1 MFIKIEGIEP
11 QFKIYKMS
19 ENIEGKVYIG
29 KTKRPLQERINGHRS
44 PKQYADKHFSNVGW
58 NNVLVEIIDTANDD
72 EELSKKE
79 YIKINECYTDKK
91 HLLLNKNNFYDYS
104 QYARK
109 ESTIEV
115 PTYIQYSEI
124 DLFPNDRLSGCQR
137 KIDDYSHDV
146 FKFIKNNKYIIK
158 QVFGAREYVSNC
170 ILKMKNNELTNAN
183 TRTMIINYLRD
194 KPWRGKCEMNSQ
206 WNKSFRF

>member
-44 PKQYADKHFSNVGW
+44 SKQYADKHFSNVGW
-58 NNVLVEIIDTANDD
+58 NNVLVEIIDTANND
-72 EELSKKE
+72 ELSKKE

-91 HLLLNKNNFYDYS
+91 HLLLNKNKFYDYS

-115 PTYIQYSEI
+115 PIYIQYSEI

-137 KIDDYSHDV
+137 KIDDYSHYV

-158 QVFGAREYVSNC
+158 QVFGAR
-170 ILKMKNNELTNAN
+170 
-183 TRTMIINYLRD
+183 
-194 KPWRGKCEMNSQ
+194 
-206 WNKSFRF
+206 